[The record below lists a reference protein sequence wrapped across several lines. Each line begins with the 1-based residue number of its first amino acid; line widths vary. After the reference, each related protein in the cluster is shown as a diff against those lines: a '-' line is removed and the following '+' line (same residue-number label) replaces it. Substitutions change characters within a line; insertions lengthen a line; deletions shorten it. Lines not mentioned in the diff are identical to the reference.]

1 MLSFISWQQYLLAV
15 GAAGF
20 FYYLVVFL
28 RYYRADLR
36 AFRRNAVSPM
46 SPASPDPVMGEAR
59 PDLREVFRSAPE
71 LPGNHSD
78 EHSPKLN

>member
-20 FYYLVVFL
+20 FYYLVVIL
-28 RYYRADLR
+28 RYYRSDLKS
-36 AFRRNAVSPM
+36 FSRNAG

-59 PDLREVFRSAPE
+59 PDLREAFRSAPE
-71 LPGNHSD
+71 VPGNNPD
-78 EHSPKLN
+78 EHSPSLN